1 MLFRAQGLEFK
12 CMSDLRETLQRA
24 VDEGRLLTTSSANIL
39 QLLFGGNNPL
49 YRAAIEELV
58 ENEDWTELNDRF
70 FKTLTFG
77 TGGIRGRTIGKVVTR
92 AEKGSQTAGACP
104 EFPCVGTNALNFY
117 NISRATQG
125 LVNYAREYLAKSSP
139 GAKPSIAI
147 AHDTRFFSRQFAEL
161 TAKVATENG
170 CDVFLFES
178 ARSTPELSFA
188 VRQTSSTAGIVITAS
203 HNPPHDNGYKVYFA
217 DGAQVVEPHASGIIE
232 CVGKVAGELYQ
243 PLPVSLRG
251 KLISLGAD
259 IDETYKV
266 RLRTLVLRPDIIA
279 TGPDLKIVF
288 TSIHG
293 TGGIISVP
301 VLREL
306 GFKVLTVPEQDTP
319 NGAFPTVTSPNPENE
334 DALAMAIALA
344 EKERADLVIGT
355 DPDCDRMGV
364 AFRDRE
370 GKMRL
375 FTGNQIGSLLAHY
388 RTKTLKGQDVLNEK
402 TKGRGVL
409 IKTFVTTDLQK
420 TMAEREGLHCVETLT
435 GFKYIGEKL
444 GKYEAALP
452 EKIRKL
458 YRALP
463 EQETRAA
470 RLQHSYF
477 FVFGGEESYGYSGAD
492 FVRDKDAN
500 GATIMFAEVAAYAK
514 SLGIALDELL
524 DQIYLEYGY
533 YLEKN
538 AALTF
543 EGAEGADKIRKLA
556 DSYNADP
563 PLEIDGS
570 KVLAVKDF
578 AAGGIKDSEGD
589 TLPKE
594 KMTMFELADARRIA
608 VRPSGTEP
616 KIKFY
621 MFGKSA
627 GVAADTLSEAK
638 SFLSGSLDRLWAWM
652 QEDVKKRVG

>member
-1 MLFRAQGLEFK
+1 
-12 CMSDLRETLQRA
+12 MSDLRETLQRS
-24 VDEGRLLTTSSANIL
+24 VDEGRLLATSSANIL
-39 QLLFGGNNPL
+39 QLLSGGNNPL
-49 YRAAIEELV
+49 YRAAIDELV
-58 ENEDWTELNDRF
+58 ENEQWTELNDRF

-77 TGGIRGRTIGKVVTR
+77 TGGLRGRTIGKVVTR
-92 AEKGSQTAGACP
+92 AETGSQPPGACP
-104 EFPCVGTNALNFY
+104 QFPCVGTNALNFY

-125 LVNYAREYLAKSSP
+125 LVNYAKEYLSKNNP
-139 GAKPSIAI
+139 RAKPSIAI
-147 AHDTRFFSRQFAEL
+147 AHDTRFFSRRFAEL
-161 TAKVATENG
+161 TARVAIENG

-188 VRQTSSTAGIVITAS
+188 VRQTNSTAGIVITAS

-217 DGAQVVEPHASGIIE
+217 DGAQVVEPHASAIIE
-232 CVGKVAGELYQ
+232 CVGKVASELYE
-243 PLPVSLRG
+243 PLPVTQQG
-251 KLISLGAD
+251 KLVDLGAEL
-259 IDETYKV
+259 DEAYKA
-266 RLRTLVLRPDIIA
+266 RLRTLVLRPDVIA
-279 TGPDLKIVF
+279 SQTDLKIVF

-319 NGAFPTVTSPNPENE
+319 NGGFPTVTSPNPENA

-344 EKERADLVIGT
+344 EKEKADLVIGT

-364 AFRDRE
+364 AFRDKE
-370 GKMRL
+370 GKIQL
-375 FTGNQIGSLLAHY
+375 FTGNQIGSLLAFY

-402 TKGRGVL
+402 NKGRGVI
-409 IKTFVTTDLQK
+409 IKTIVTSDLHK
-420 TMAEREGLHCVETLT
+420 AIAERDGLHCVETLT
-435 GFKYIGEKL
+435 GFKYIGAKL

-452 EKIRKL
+452 EEIRKL

-514 SLGIALDELL
+514 SVGLALDELL
-524 DQIYLEYGY
+524 DQVYLEYSY

-538 AALTF
+538 GALSF
-543 EGAEGADKIRKLA
+543 EGAEGADKIRRLA
-556 DSYNADP
+556 DSYNANP
-563 PLEIDGS
+563 PLEVDGS
-570 KVLAVKDF
+570 RVVAVKDF
-578 AAGGIKDSEGD
+578 AAGGIKDSEGE

-627 GVAADTLSEAK
+627 GVAADTLGEAK
-638 SFLSGSLDRLWAWM
+638 SILAASLDRLWAWM